1 MSIQIENLLIGY
13 RHKRPYKP
21 ITPPL
26 DAKATNGQLTLLV
39 GANGTGKS
47 TLLRTIAGLQ
57 PPLGGEIRINGNDI
71 ASLSRQQLAQTV
83 AIVLT
88 QKVSDQQITVEQVVA
103 AGRAPYTNYFG
114 QLTSNDHQLVNNAME
129 MVGIQHLRLKPF
141 VQLSDGEQQKTL
153 IAKAIAQDTPVILL
167 DEPTAFLDYPTKQ
180 QCFQIM
186 RRLAHQQQK
195 TILLSTHD
203 LDLALPQA
211 DLVWF
216 MQEGKNISRQSPEK
230 IEQLPDFQQFLKK
243 ND

>member
-13 RHKRPYKP
+13 RHKRSYQP

-26 DAKATNGQLTLLV
+26 DATATKGQLTLLV

-71 ASLSRQQLAQTV
+71 ASLSRRQLAQTV
-83 AIVLT
+83 VIVLT

-103 AGRAPYTNYFG
+103 AGRAPYTNHFG
-114 QLTSNDHQLVNNAME
+114 QLTSNDHQLMNNAME
-129 MVGIQHLRLKPF
+129 MVAIQHLRLKPF

-216 MQEGKNISRQSPEK
+216 MQEGKNICRQSPEK